1 MQQKMTQFCL
11 FLQLAAP
18 GLFLFWFQYLKEE
31 FYREIEDLSGIRTQ
45 IVGEEGKHAY
55 QGHLFVML
63 T

>member
-1 MQQKMTQFCL
+1 MQQKMTPFCL

-45 IVGEEGKHAY
+45 IVGEEGKHAN
-55 QGHLFVML
+55 H
-63 T
+63 